1 MSANVDERVVQMK
14 FDNQQF
20 ETKAQNTITTLNSL
34 SQALQLPFGNTKGLD
49 QIQNAANRLD
59 FSKLNQAIEIA
70 NYKFSMFG
78 TMACE
83 VMNRISTAAVNMG
96 QKLVE
101 SVTTEPLKSGFNEYE
116 TKMDSVKRI
125 LNSAKNEDGTAVSL
139 DQVNKR
145 LDELNTYA
153 DKTIYNF
160 MDMTENIGKFTN
172 AGVDL
177 DKSVLAIQG
186 IANEAALAGA
196 GTQEAS
202 RAMYNFA
209 QALSAGSV
217 KLIDW
222 KSIENANMATV
233 GFKEELIKTAL
244 ELGTVKKKG
253 DEYVTT
259 TTGLGKK
266 TSEAFT
272 ATTKFNESL
281 SYQWMTSDVL
291 IQTLAKYADETT
303 ELGQAAFKAA
313 TEVTTFSKLIDTLKE
328 ALGSGWTES
337 WQIIIGDFDEA
348 KQLWTAINNVLS
360 DTINTTAEARNTTL
374 EYWKEWGGRKAIIE
388 GLGNAWHALMT
399 VLKPVKRAFDDILN
413 PFKNVTGAA
422 VVITTL
428 SKKFRDFTQGL
439 ILHYPIQ
446 RKIWVAA
453 KGLFSVFDLLGQ
465 VVSAVWR
472 TIQPIFSVLG
482 DIFVAIAKRVVQSS
496 SKFTEFV
503 AKLKETDAIYKKL
516 QEFVG
521 VLKKVADAALSAG
534 KAILE
539 FFGVHIEVK
548 EGADFIDVISAAFE
562 AFASNPLVATGI
574 SILKTAKDAITNF
587 FTGLQGIQIPQG
599 ITDAFTWIGNTLAI
613 IGSTVKANVI
623 EMFGQLGTELKEFFT
638 TADGESIDFSKILDA
653 GVLGLVFKKV
663 YDILTGKN
671 NPISIIKQF
680 LEDLSNIQDVIDD
693 VADALSD
700 FVDTITGP
708 LKALQMSIK
717 ADVLL
722 KIAKAIAILAASL
735 WVLSR
740 IDADKMGAGLF
751 GMAGIMGELTAAM
764 AGLSKILGMTD
775 APKLAAMGP
784 ALIAFSVAIGILSL
798 SVAGLAKL
806 DAESLINGLLVV
818 GSLMTLLAI
827 MTRIG
832 GSNLNTKGIVGM
844 SIAIFILQASVKRL
858 GEMDEDA
865 LAHGLQ
871 AVGLLLAAITLLSKF
886 SGKSFSG
893 VGMIAVAVAIRILQG
908 AVITLGEI
916 DEGALN
922 RGVTAVSVLLLFLGL
937 FSLVAGKK
945 ALGASVGA
953 IALAYAMNILKEV
966 VATFAEM
973 DDAKLG
979 QGIMAVGS
987 SLLIMAIALNAM
999 AGTLSGAAAL
1009 YVAIKA
1015 LNKLVPVIFG
1025 LAAIPFENILKSIA
1039 GLALAFG
1046 VLIVAGYMLGPV
1058 VATFTAF
1065 GTAVLLVGAGVLALG
1080 IGLTAAAAGVTAL
1093 SLSMVAG
1100 TASVIASIGMILA
1113 AIIEA
1118 IPFVVMMIGAGLIG
1132 ILKTIGDSAE
1142 TIVQVV
1148 VQVGTA
1154 ILNGLWDLMGPL
1166 AEFLVNA
1173 ELFIMRFLRE
1183 NLPVLITEFMNMTIE
1198 VIDGIALAIYDN
1210 TDRIL
1215 AAIGHVVGAIL
1226 NLLLATLQGIV
1237 EQIPG
1242 VGGRI
1247 SKEIG
1252 KIREGMAEQLNMET
1266 GREMGKNL
1274 TDGVKQGVQEGTGD
1288 VEAASADAGEAGFN
1302 GFMSKLS
1309 RTPVEAKLVYAKDL
1323 PESVRAHLADIR
1335 NASAEY
1341 GEEGVAGM
1349 EEGFGDLS
1357 TLGLNLDEG
1366 LAGGMTDN
1374 LSLVA
1379 DAGGEV
1385 GLSATDAIAAM
1396 AEIESPSKVT
1406 WEQGKYLD
1414 EGLANGMTE
1423 NQGLITTAVTGLGS
1437 ILTNGFNAVASVFT
1451 NAGIRNG
1458 TSYAQGLSR
1467 GVAPARSAGSSIATS
1482 ASSALSALA
1491 HRFSQN
1497 GSESGALYASG
1508 VFNTSGQ
1515 SRIAGSAVGTMAVTG
1530 LGTARPAFTVTGVAS
1545 GTNYT
1550 SGVSSK
1556 RKAANQAGTSLG
1568 TSAAHGA
1575 RNYKGFYDAGGD
1587 SSQGYLDGLLSKAK
1601 KIATAAADMVKN
1613 ALDAARNAIDSH
1625 SPSQAYER
1633 LGEDSDQGYING
1645 VEKRSGKVKSTLT
1658 TLAESSMGA
1667 FYEGLTRANEAANN
1681 ELAVTPTIA
1690 PVMDM
1695 NNVYG
1700 GIDFLSDVF
1709 NGADSVLGNITADV
1723 SNNVEDIHEL
1733 VTNTKQILTTLSGR
1747 RPITIDGKTVI
1758 GWIDVELGA
1767 L

>member
-20 ETKAQNTITTLNSL
+20 EAKAQNTITTLNSL

-49 QIQNAANRLD
+49 QIQNAANRFDL
-59 FSKLNQAIEIA
+59 SKLNQAVETVQ
-70 NYKFSMFG
+70 YRFSLFG
-78 TMACE
+78 TMAVE
-83 VMNRISTAAVNMG
+83 VLNRISTAAVNMG

-233 GFKEELIKTAL
+233 GFKEELIKTAI

-253 DEYVTT
+253 DAYVTT

-291 IQTLAKYADETT
+291 IETLARYANEED
-303 ELGQAAFKAA
+303 ELGKAAFKAA

-348 KQLWTAINNVLS
+348 KQLWTSINDVLS

-374 EYWKEWGGRKAIIE
+374 EYWKEWGGRQAIIE

-472 TIQPIFSVLG
+472 TVKPIFSVLG

-521 VLKKVADAALSAG
+521 VLKRVADAALSAG

-574 SILKTAKDAITNF
+574 NILKTAKDAITNF

-599 ITDAFTWIGNTLAI
+599 ITDAFTWIGNTLAT

-638 TADGESIDFSKILDA
+638 TADGESIDFSKVLDA
-653 GVLGLVFKKV
+653 GVLGLAFKKA

-671 NPISIIKQF
+671 NPISVIKQF
-680 LEDLSNIQDVIDD
+680 LEDLSNVQDVFDD

-708 LKALQMSIK
+708 LQALQTSIK
-717 ADVLL
+717 ADTLL
-722 KIAKAIAILAASL
+722 KIAKAVAILAASL

-798 SVAGLAKL
+798 SVAKLAGL

-818 GSLMTLLAI
+818 GSLMTLMAI

-832 GSNLNTKGIVGM
+832 GSNLNTKGVVAM

-953 IALAYAMNILKEV
+953 IALAYAMNILKDV

-987 SLLIMAIALNAM
+987 ALLIMAVALNAM
-999 AGTLSGAAAL
+999 AGTLR
-1009 YVAIKA
+1009 
-1015 LNKLVPVIFG
+1015 
-1025 LAAIPFENILKSIA
+1025 EQQRC
-1039 GLALAFG
+1039 
-1046 VLIVAGYMLGPV
+1046 M
-1058 VATFTAF
+1058 
-1065 GTAVLLVGAGVLALG
+1065 
-1080 IGLTAAAAGVTAL
+1080 
-1093 SLSMVAG
+1093 SL
-1100 TASVIASIGMILA
+1100 
-1113 AIIEA
+1113 
-1118 IPFVVMMIGAGLIG
+1118 
-1132 ILKTIGDSAE
+1132 
-1142 TIVQVV
+1142 
-1148 VQVGTA
+1148 
-1154 ILNGLWDLMGPL
+1154 
-1166 AEFLVNA
+1166 
-1173 ELFIMRFLRE
+1173 
-1183 NLPVLITEFMNMTIE
+1183 
-1198 VIDGIALAIYDN
+1198 
-1210 TDRIL
+1210 
-1215 AAIGHVVGAIL
+1215 
-1226 NLLLATLQGIV
+1226 
-1237 EQIPG
+1237 
-1242 VGGRI
+1242 
-1247 SKEIG
+1247 
-1252 KIREGMAEQLNMET
+1252 
-1266 GREMGKNL
+1266 
-1274 TDGVKQGVQEGTGD
+1274 
-1288 VEAASADAGEAGFN
+1288 
-1302 GFMSKLS
+1302 
-1309 RTPVEAKLVYAKDL
+1309 
-1323 PESVRAHLADIR
+1323 
-1335 NASAEY
+1335 
-1341 GEEGVAGM
+1341 
-1349 EEGFGDLS
+1349 
-1357 TLGLNLDEG
+1357 
-1366 LAGGMTDN
+1366 
-1374 LSLVA
+1374 
-1379 DAGGEV
+1379 
-1385 GLSATDAIAAM
+1385 
-1396 AEIESPSKVT
+1396 
-1406 WEQGKYLD
+1406 
-1414 EGLANGMTE
+1414 
-1423 NQGLITTAVTGLGS
+1423 
-1437 ILTNGFNAVASVFT
+1437 
-1451 NAGIRNG
+1451 
-1458 TSYAQGLSR
+1458 
-1467 GVAPARSAGSSIATS
+1467 
-1482 ASSALSALA
+1482 
-1491 HRFSQN
+1491 
-1497 GSESGALYASG
+1497 
-1508 VFNTSGQ
+1508 
-1515 SRIAGSAVGTMAVTG
+1515 
-1530 LGTARPAFTVTGVAS
+1530 
-1545 GTNYT
+1545 
-1550 SGVSSK
+1550 
-1556 RKAANQAGTSLG
+1556 
-1568 TSAAHGA
+1568 
-1575 RNYKGFYDAGGD
+1575 
-1587 SSQGYLDGLLSKAK
+1587 
-1601 KIATAAADMVKN
+1601 
-1613 ALDAARNAIDSH
+1613 
-1625 SPSQAYER
+1625 
-1633 LGEDSDQGYING
+1633 
-1645 VEKRSGKVKSTLT
+1645 
-1658 TLAESSMGA
+1658 
-1667 FYEGLTRANEAANN
+1667 
-1681 ELAVTPTIA
+1681 
-1690 PVMDM
+1690 
-1695 NNVYG
+1695 
-1700 GIDFLSDVF
+1700 
-1709 NGADSVLGNITADV
+1709 
-1723 SNNVEDIHEL
+1723 
-1733 VTNTKQILTTLSGR
+1733 
-1747 RPITIDGKTVI
+1747 
-1758 GWIDVELGA
+1758 
-1767 L
+1767 